1 LRDELRKRFRS
12 EYLDQLS
19 RRNKNSSTLIK
30 EGDILLGHDNLK
42 RLKLVIS
49 LGDQDIPKKRWYC
62 TNQSKDC
69 IWRIGAACSTHVA
82 IGDMHEY
89 SKDDGTKYGYN
100 QAKQEHGIGTYYAR

>member
-30 EGDILLGHDNLK
+30 EGDIVLLGHDNLK

-62 TNQSKDC
+62 TSQSKDC
-69 IWRIGAACSTHVA
+69 IWRIGAACSSLQLLEICMNTVRTN
-82 IGDMHEY
+82 
-89 SKDDGTKYGYN
+89 SKEEQSMDTTKQN
-100 QAKQEHGIGTYYAR
+100 KNME